1 MNFKGESYL
10 EIRFIGQG
18 LDKDG
23 DQLGSLIT
31 EALMDNNYNQFL
43 AFVAFVSEGGV
54 ERLKSALNSF
64 SNRGDIN
71 LFIGVDNKATSKEAL
86 ELLLKNGINTY
97 IFHTPN
103 KHIIYHPKIY
113 LFKGK
118 YNFRLIVGSSNLTTT
133 GLYQNV
139 ESSVLIEGTLDEG
152 KNVLKELEGFF
163 SDFLNNTDDNLSA
176 LDREL
181 IDVLD
186 DADKIPSE
194 RSREYSGEVVIEDS
208 PSYGGTPPSSYSS
221 RFPSRDVPT
230 APPRATTASK
240 GKDNNPEYT
249 DINTDSST
257 DIGIISG
264 TQSGTQPKMRTIWFE
279 SGKLTGGSANILDL
293 SLTGKN
299 GGVGGVQLLNPTLVN
314 NHSITIR
321 FRGTD
326 YMDNIVKYPVT
337 ATGES
342 NGTWR
347 LQMKGVSSSGQRFTN
362 YTRLGQLKDKVLIF
376 NEIGT
381 DHYELNV
388 EPNSRLDHY
397 RSVSSFVD
405 QSPPR
410 GRFYG
415 EL

>member
-1 MNFKGESYL
+1 V

-18 LDKDG
+18 LYKDG
-23 DQLGSLIT
+23 DQVGNLISD
-31 EALMDNNYNQFL
+31 ALMDNKYNQFL

-54 ERLKSALNSF
+54 DRLKSALSSF
-64 SNRGDIN
+64 NNRGDIK
-71 LFIGVDNKATSKEAL
+71 LFIGVDNNATSKEAL
-86 ELLLKNGINTY
+86 EVLLKIGIPTY

-103 KHIIYHPKIY
+103 KHVIYHPKIY

-118 YNFRLIVGSSNLTTT
+118 NEFRLIVGSSNLTTT

-139 ESSVLIEGTLDEG
+139 ESSLLIEGTLEESE
-152 KNVLKELEGFF
+152 KVLKELEEFF
-163 SDFLNNTDDNLSA
+163 TEFLNKTDDNLSA

-186 DADKIPSE
+186 DAGKIPSE
-194 RSREYSGEVVIEDS
+194 RSRGYSGEVVIEGS
-208 PSYGGTPPSSYSS
+208 PSYESTLMSSYFN
-221 RFPSRDVPT
+221 RFPSRNIPT
-230 APPRATTASK
+230 APPRTTTK
-240 GKDNNPEYT
+240 GKEKKSGDIEGTRT
-249 DINTDSST
+249 DTDLST
-257 DIGIISG
+257 GTGIITGTRSG
-264 TQSGTQPKMRTIWFE
+264 TKPKTRTVWFE

-299 GGVGGVQLLNPTLVN
+299 GGLGGVQLLNPTLVN

-321 FRGTD
+321 FHGTD

-337 ATGES
+337 PTGES

-347 LQMKGVSSSGQRFTN
+347 FQMKGVSSSGQRFTN
-362 YTRLGQLKDKVLIF
+362 NTRLGQLKDKILVF
-376 NEIGT
+376 TKIGP
-381 DHYELNV
+381 DHYDLNV
-388 EPNSRLDHY
+388 EPNTRLGHY
-397 RSVSSFVD
+397 QSISSFVD